1 MYEDLPG
8 NCVDGIMTACPT
20 WFEPCL
26 RDHETARP
34 GRPGDILVY
43 RVQAMVD
50 LRKAV
55 VATVLVVAA
64 LGLSIGVASS
74 AAIEV
79 PSLLKRFGLKAN
91 SSGVT
96 YYGKVNSRKSACKR
110 ERRVKVV
117 RKSRRGRDRVFI
129 ARTAGK
135 GRFRLNLPG
144 AELRR
149 GTYIAKL
156 KRASFRDG
164 GKQVVCER
172 SKLGELRVR

>member
-1 MYEDLPG
+1 
-8 NCVDGIMTACPT
+8 
-20 WFEPCL
+20 
-26 RDHETARP
+26 
-34 GRPGDILVY
+34 
-43 RVQAMVD
+43 MVD
-50 LRKAV
+50 LRRTV
-55 VATVLVVAA
+55 VVSVLVVAT

-74 AAIEV
+74 AALEV

-110 ERRVKVV
+110 ERKVKVV
-117 RKSRRGRDRVFI
+117 RKSKGAGNRVFL

-144 AELRR
+144 AELQR

-164 GKQVVCER
+164 GKRVVCKR
-172 SKLGELRVR
+172 SELGELRVR

>member
-1 MYEDLPG
+1 
-8 NCVDGIMTACPT
+8 
-20 WFEPCL
+20 
-26 RDHETARP
+26 
-34 GRPGDILVY
+34 
-43 RVQAMVD
+43 MVD
-50 LRKAV
+50 LRRTV
-55 VATVLVVAA
+55 VVSVLVVAT

-74 AAIEV
+74 AALEV

-110 ERRVKVV
+110 ERKVKVV
-117 RKSRRGRDRVFI
+117 RKSKGAGNRVFL

-164 GKQVVCER
+164 GKQVVCRR
-172 SKLGELRVR
+172 SELGELRVR

>member
-1 MYEDLPG
+1 
-8 NCVDGIMTACPT
+8 
-20 WFEPCL
+20 
-26 RDHETARP
+26 
-34 GRPGDILVY
+34 
-43 RVQAMVD
+43 MVD
-50 LRKAV
+50 LRRTV
-55 VATVLVVAA
+55 VVSVLVVAT

-74 AAIEV
+74 AALEV

-110 ERRVKVV
+110 ERKVKVV
-117 RKSRRGRDRVFI
+117 RKSKSPGRRVFI
-129 ARTAGK
+129 VRTAGK

-172 SKLGELRVR
+172 SQLGELRVR